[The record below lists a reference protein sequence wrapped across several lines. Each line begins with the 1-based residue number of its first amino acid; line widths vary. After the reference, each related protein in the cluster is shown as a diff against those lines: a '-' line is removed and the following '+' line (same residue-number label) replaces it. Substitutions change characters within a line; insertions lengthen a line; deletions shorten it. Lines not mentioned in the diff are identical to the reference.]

1 MLTFHRLTARQWL
14 RSYLFEAA
22 RASSPDYSPEGI
34 EAHLFLVGL
43 FVNNMTVYRCRLLRP
58 MKSFRR
64 PVLSILVLFFL
75 ANLQVPNKLLAP
87 TGEEDMPINNTNAFY
102 EVHKGLNLDRSHW
115 YTLIEGQNGRFVI
128 YEYDDYKVA
137 ANEAEGCEMI
147 PLETFLMDGKFDAT
161 AQLKLR
167 RLLEDEVIQEET
179 A

>member
-1 MLTFHRLTARQWL
+1 MARRLQCVNTSVLPSLIGPMLGQHR
-14 RSYLFEAA
+14 FI
-22 RASSPDYSPEGI
+22 ASIYVFADRKVI
-34 EAHLFLVGL
+34 
-43 FVNNMTVYRCRLLRP
+43 
-58 MKSFRR
+58 
-64 PVLSILVLFFL
+64 
-75 ANLQVPNKLLAP
+75 NKLLAR
-87 TGEEDMPINNTNAFY
+87 TEEEDMPINNTNAFY
-102 EVHKGLNLDRSHW
+102 EIHKGLNLDRSHW

-137 ANEAEGCEMI
+137 ANEPEGCEII

>member
-1 MLTFHRLTARQWL
+1 MFRSQ
-14 RSYLFEAA
+14 SYLFGTATSVRQHFGAA
-22 RASSPDYSPEGI
+22 
-34 EAHLFLVGL
+34 F
-43 FVNNMTVYRCRLLRP
+43 TYRSNAWAAP
-58 MKSFRR
+58 FHMPYFS
-64 PVLSILVLFFL
+64 L
-75 ANLQVPNKLLAP
+75 ANLKVPNKLLAP
-87 TGEEDMPINNTNAFY
+87 TEEEDMPINNTNAFY

-137 ANEAEGCEMI
+137 ANEPEGCEMI
-147 PLETFLMDGKFDAT
+147 PLETFLLDGKFDAT

>member
-1 MLTFHRLTARQWL
+1 M
-14 RSYLFEAA
+14 
-22 RASSPDYSPEGI
+22 
-34 EAHLFLVGL
+34 
-43 FVNNMTVYRCRLLRP
+43 
-58 MKSFRR
+58 
-64 PVLSILVLFFL
+64 
-75 ANLQVPNKLLAP
+75 LAP
-87 TGEEDMPINNTNAFY
+87 TGENFMPINNTNAFY

-167 RLLEDEVIQEET
+167 RLLENEVIHEET
-179 A
+179 AQVAGLHNGQSQAKAQ

>member
-1 MLTFHRLTARQWL
+1 MLGQHR
-14 RSYLFEAA
+14 FI
-22 RASSPDYSPEGI
+22 ASI
-34 EAHLFLVGL
+34 
-43 FVNNMTVYRCRLLRP
+43 FV
-58 MKSFRR
+58 
-64 PVLSILVLFFL
+64 L
-75 ANLQVPNKLLAP
+75 ANLKVLNKLLAP
-87 TGEEDMPINNTNAFY
+87 TWEQDMPINNTNAFY
-102 EVHKGLNLDRSHW
+102 EIHKGLNLDRSHW

-137 ANEAEGCEMI
+137 ANEPEGCEMI

>member
-1 MLTFHRLTARQWL
+1 MFRSQ
-14 RSYLFEAA
+14 SYLHGTATSVRQHFGAA
-22 RASSPDYSPEGI
+22 FTYRSNAWAAPFHCHFI
-34 EAHLFLVGL
+34 ATL
-43 FVNNMTVYRCRLLRP
+43 FV
-58 MKSFRR
+58 
-64 PVLSILVLFFL
+64 L
-75 ANLQVPNKLLAP
+75 ANLKVPNKLLAP
-87 TGEEDMPINNTNAFY
+87 TREEDVTINNTNAFY

-137 ANEAEGCEMI
+137 ANEPKGCEMI

>member
-1 MLTFHRLTARQWL
+1 
-14 RSYLFEAA
+14 
-22 RASSPDYSPEGI
+22 
-34 EAHLFLVGL
+34 
-43 FVNNMTVYRCRLLRP
+43 
-58 MKSFRR
+58 
-64 PVLSILVLFFL
+64 
-75 ANLQVPNKLLAP
+75 VPNKLLAP

-137 ANEAEGCEMI
+137 ANEPKGCEMI

>member
-1 MLTFHRLTARQWL
+1 MVRRLQCVNTSVLPSLIGPMLGQHRFIAT
-14 RSYLFEAA
+14 
-22 RASSPDYSPEGI
+22 I
-34 EAHLFLVGL
+34 
-43 FVNNMTVYRCRLLRP
+43 FV
-58 MKSFRR
+58 
-64 PVLSILVLFFL
+64 L
-75 ANLQVPNKLLAP
+75 ANLKVPNKLLAP
-87 TGEEDMPINNTNAFY
+87 TREEDLTINNTNAFY

-137 ANEAEGCEMI
+137 ANEPKGCEMI

>member
-1 MLTFHRLTARQWL
+1 MKRPLQCAHTSVLPSLIDPMLGQHR
-14 RSYLFEAA
+14 FID
-22 RASSPDYSPEGI
+22 PI
-34 EAHLFLVGL
+34 
-43 FVNNMTVYRCRLLRP
+43 FV
-58 MKSFRR
+58 
-64 PVLSILVLFFL
+64 L
-75 ANLQVPNKLLAP
+75 ANPKAPNKLLAP
-87 TGEEDMPINNTNAFY
+87 TREEDMPINNTNAFY

-137 ANEAEGCEMI
+137 ANEPEGCEMI
-147 PLETFLMDGKFDAT
+147 PLETFLMDGKFDTT

>member
-1 MLTFHRLTARQWL
+1 MLGQHR
-14 RSYLFEAA
+14 FI
-22 RASSPDYSPEGI
+22 ASI
-34 EAHLFLVGL
+34 
-43 FVNNMTVYRCRLLRP
+43 FV
-58 MKSFRR
+58 F
-64 PVLSILVLFFL
+64 
-75 ANLQVPNKLLAP
+75 ANLKVLNKLLAP
-87 TGEEDMPINNTNAFY
+87 TEEEDMPINNTNAFY
-102 EVHKGLNLDRSHW
+102 EIHKGLNLDRSHW

-137 ANEAEGCEMI
+137 ANEPEGCEII